1 MPDRILTTF
10 LESQYTAAMRL
21 QESSDRFDLLPVAGA
36 PPQRY
41 ILSLRATG
49 LIQANGGIIETD
61 RCDVMIWFPDHY
73 LRHIEAPE
81 VLTYIGPH
89 PRPWHPN
96 MRPPFICAK
105 IRHGTTL
112 VELIY
117 LCFEIWTWR
126 LYGTRDDGLNP
137 AASQWARNQ
146 PAGRFPID
154 PRPLKRRP
162 LEMDVEVRDGRPR
175 EARAG
180 SSRSRSD
187 RGSRDPSPS
196 FRNPVAAR

>member
-1 MPDRILTTF
+1 MPDQILKKF
-10 LESQYTAAMRL
+10 LESQHAAALEL
-21 QESSDRFDLLPVAGA
+21 QASSDLFEILPIEGV

-41 ILSLRATG
+41 ILSLRAKG
-49 LIQANGGIIETD
+49 LIQANGGIVETD
-61 RCDVMIWFPDHY
+61 TCNVMIWFPDHY

-81 VLTYIGPH
+81 VLTYVGPH

-126 LYGTRDDGLNP
+126 LFGTRDDGLNP

-146 PAGRFPID
+146 PAGRFPVD
-154 PRPLKRRP
+154 RRPLKRRT
-162 LEMDVEVRDGRPR
+162 LDMDVEVVESRVRGASAAGPVSRTAP
-175 EARAG
+175 EPAAAGGAPMAR
-180 SSRSRSD
+180 RSR
-187 RGSRDPSPS
+187 
-196 FRNPVAAR
+196 